1 MDIVGLSWISLS
13 TMLSVEA
20 VVLIELQIFL
30 GDIFL
35 VRKCVQV
42 TLEVV
47 LAG

>member
-1 MDIVGLSWISLS
+1 
-13 TMLSVEA
+13 MLSVEA
-20 VVLIELQIFL
+20 VVLIEPQKIL
-30 GDIFL
+30 GDIIL